1 MSLIWDI
8 SEQKSLDKMLK
19 LLTFDS
25 MKEVL
30 NRSPVISE
38 GILVVFSFVLLCSF
52 RSKIYGFLKEKSG

>member
-1 MSLIWDI
+1 
-8 SEQKSLDKMLK
+8 MLE

-30 NRSPVISE
+30 NRGPVISK
-38 GILVVFSFVLLCSF
+38 GILVVFRFVLLCSF